1 MCIYVFITLFIFPTY
16 FVIFQCIASCCIDQ
30 MPNAL
35 MEENEDIPCSVS
47 LKSQISALKSKS
59 LLTKNDWDLL
69 IKYDIAKQPNTFSD
83 LVQQS
88 KSSMATESSRNC
100 LSHMKCGSCVR
111 IGYLLRLFQE
121 TIHNKMLFINRFC
134 QSENKY
140 DIDSLICDY
149 LHIEKY
155 HSEHLQNYSM
165 IDAVNST
172 RRIRLQSLALT
183 NLELYAT
190 QEQAQLLL
198 SLINS
203 SPLNRESILHSQ
215 TTLSHQ
221 QEKVAKMIMNDE
233 FEPSIMLQALQ
244 MNDTC
249 LQVLQDTETTLK
261 TDIEKRPFDIFC
273 DRIKCPSFMRNSRF
287 RNRIKNDGLNS
298 VDKQSE
304 LQDWMD
310 VIHSFC
316 VHNGNNETQSKNAQF
331 VTFIEDKQNSK
342 SDEQKVNVEH
352 TDEEEDNTAAAK
364 YYFGINFV
372 YHKPSNSTEKR
383 YCIKP
388 KCVSLREELHENKL
402 CEIKTSE
409 WEYAYKKANRLI
421 KTFPAKNT
429 KAKRF
434 GVLNE
439 KMNITENN
447 PLRINH
453 LLAMVFYCDFDE
465 LCLQFR
471 KTYRSI
477 NRTETIKEIKKRHCV
492 FGNWGKL
499 LFEVVKLYGDPASTH
514 KTYYHGLNTSF
525 LFAKFLVFF
534 ASPLSTST
542 NSVVANNFAT
552 INGIIIALQP
562 QVGYTSFDVSW
573 CSRFGQENETL
584 FFGIECLIENII
596 FDGLFNHKCEMK
608 ALLLMQQLLNG
619 EIITNKC
626 IDDEDCQNKLL
637 KFFKEFMREH
647 EQNNE
652 SNYFMK

>member
-121 TIHNKMLFINRFC
+121 TIHNKMLFVNRFC
-134 QSENKY
+134 QFENKY
-140 DIDSLICDY
+140 DVDSLICDY

-155 HSEHLQNYSM
+155 HSEHLQKYSM
-165 IDAVNST
+165 
-172 RRIRLQSLALT
+172 LQG
-183 NLELYAT
+183 
-190 QEQAQLLL
+190 
-198 SLINS
+198 
-203 SPLNRESILHSQ
+203 
-215 TTLSHQ
+215 
-221 QEKVAKMIMNDE
+221 
-233 FEPSIMLQALQ
+233 
-244 MNDTC
+244 
-249 LQVLQDTETTLK
+249 TETVLK
-261 TDIEKRPFDIFC
+261 TDIQKNPFDIFC
-273 DRIKCPSFMRNSRF
+273 DKTKCPSFMRNSRF